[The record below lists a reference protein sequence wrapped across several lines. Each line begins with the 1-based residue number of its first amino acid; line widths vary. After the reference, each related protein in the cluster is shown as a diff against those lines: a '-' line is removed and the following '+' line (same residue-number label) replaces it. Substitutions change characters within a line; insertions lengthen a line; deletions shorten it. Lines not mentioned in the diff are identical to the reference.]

1 MPGQESG
8 DDNSRA
14 KSFSNFC
21 LMVDKP
27 PGGTFARLDQLFSR
41 SSKETA
47 PLKSV
52 VLKRTYQNDVGLK
65 YIRPELHTYA
75 A

>member
-27 PGGTFARLDQLFSR
+27 PGGTFARSVIFQ
-41 SSKETA
+41 E
-47 PLKSV
+47 LKGDG
-52 VLKRTYQNDVGLK
+52 TIEECG
-65 YIRPELHTYA
+65 A
-75 A
+75 